1 MEPSQRLR
9 AHSPTPQSTNRKRA
23 PEPATCKVLNSHEL
37 FARIEI
43 NVRNKCNAH
52 IKLMSEQN
60 SYRTVRRNP
69 AYDICP
75 QSRAGQQASQAMLV
89 YGAHRSS
96 QVATCVAAAPSFLLG
111 REETIGIV
119 NHQVN
124 VIEREWLA
132 ICNEASMSTVDQT
145 LFWQRQF
152 LNPFAFLDAPEGV
165 RSPDLALD
173 M

>member
-1 MEPSQRLR
+1 MEPSQRFR

-23 PEPATCKVLNSHEL
+23 PQPATCKVLNLYEL

-89 YGAHRSS
+89 YGA
-96 QVATCVAAAPSFLLG
+96 Q

-124 VIEREWLA
+124 VIEREWLV
-132 ICNEASMSTVDQT
+132 ICNEVSLSTVDQT
-145 LFWQRQF
+145 LFLQRQF
-152 LNPFAFLDAPEGV
+152 LNPFALLDAPEGV
-165 RSPDLALD
+165 RIPDLALD
-173 M
+173 MRFVNREQDQSFVHHRN